1 MVTTANKTRTSKI
14 NGGYGPLTETIMKKL
29 EYFAKYQEYR
39 RAAASKKDR
48 AYYNEL
54 ACTYLAKY
62 MEKS

>member
-1 MVTTANKTRTSKI
+1 MATGATP
-14 NGGYGPLTETIMKKL
+14 PLLETIMKKL

>member
-1 MVTTANKTRTSKI
+1 MATGATA
-14 NGGYGPLTETIMKKL
+14 PLLETIMKKL

-48 AYYNEL
+48 TYYNEL

>member
-1 MVTTANKTRTSKI
+1 MATGATA
-14 NGGYGPLTETIMKKL
+14 PLLETIMKKL

>member
-1 MVTTANKTRTSKI
+1 
-14 NGGYGPLTETIMKKL
+14 MKKL

-39 RAAASKKDR
+39 NRASDSRKCR